1 MTSENIKSTE
11 PDFSALGGSSPGS
24 AARLL
29 NVDYGLGG
37 IATHLKPR
45 PLNDDLHSES
55 MILSMGPSHP
65 ATHGTVRII
74 VELSGE
80 KILDGDVEVG
90 YLHRGFEKMCETV
103 DYNQVMPYTDRLNY
117 VSPIINNFGWC
128 LTVEKLLQIEVPKR
142 CQYIRVI
149 LSEISRI
156 GDHLTCLGA
165 SAMELG
171 AFTVMLYMMQAREF
185 LWELIEEV
193 TGARLTISYAR
204 VGGLRADLTKDFA
217 EKLLEAIK
225 KTRKLVADCDR
236 LLTRNRIFI
245 DRMCD
250 TAVLTKQD
258 ALDYG
263 LSGPIARSTGLNY
276 DVRKAFPYSSYDE
289 FDFEV
294 PLGSKGDNYDRFLV
308 RFAEMEQSMRIC
320 EQAIARLPDGPIC
333 VSDPHIMLAPK
344 DQVYSSIDGMINHFE
359 LVMFGVKPPVGDVY
373 HAVEGG
379 NGELGFYA
387 VSDGSGKPYK
397 LHVRSP
403 AFIHMGCFKK
413 MIVGGNIADIIP
425 TFGMTNMIGGECDR

>member
-1 MTSENIKSTE
+1 MSNDLGKTNDGNLT
-11 PDFSALGGSSPGS
+11 ALGGSAPIST
-24 AARLL
+24 AQLL

-65 ATHGTVRII
+65 ATHGTVRIV
-74 VELSGE
+74 VELTGE
-80 KILDGDVEVG
+80 KILDCDVEVG

-149 LSEISRI
+149 LSEISRV

-204 VGGLRADLTKDFA
+204 VGGLRADLTDDFA
-217 EKLLEAIK
+217 PKMHEAFK
-225 KTRKLVADCDR
+225 KTRKLMADCDR

-250 TAVLTKQD
+250 TAIITQQE
-258 ALDYG
+258 AIDYG

-276 DVRKAFPYSSYDE
+276 DVRKAFPYSSYEDFE
-289 FDFEV
+289 FDV
-294 PLGSKGDNYDRFLV
+294 PLGTKGDNYDRFLL
-308 RFAEMEQSMRIC
+308 RFAEMEQSMKIC
-320 EQAIARLPDGPIC
+320 EQAIKNLPGGNIS

-344 DQVYSSIDGMINHFE
+344 DQVYGSIDGMINHFE
-359 LVMFGVKPPVGDVY
+359 LVMYGVKPPIGDVY
-373 HAVEGG
+373 HSVEGG